1 MILEPGYIY
10 AWYCDC
16 AVSSRKIRPGSK
28 SDCSDARSVLNLARV
43 KLRDQQ
49 RLDAGPLKE
58 YSQYGEGV
66 PFGDA
71 TPRAGNDPAVVSPA
85 VFCGAR
91 AGSKIL
97 THTPIS
103 LFKQLFGKK
112 FVILLVNQT
121 GKLKRDMPSRRNALT
136 S

>member
-1 MILEPGYIY
+1 MVRAFPLAMPHLVQVMIP
-10 AWYCDC
+10 
-16 AVSSRKIRPGSK
+16 V
-28 SDCSDARSVLNLARV
+28 
-43 KLRDQQ
+43 
-49 RLDAGPLKE
+49 
-58 YSQYGEGV
+58 
-66 PFGDA
+66 
-71 TPRAGNDPAVVSPA
+71 VVSPA

-121 GKLKRDMPSRRNALT
+121 GKPKRDMPSRRNALT